1 MSTSNGTNLYQK
13 LFQESGFIEKR
24 THENKTIGGIL
35 LCSQGNPEVVIFGYT
50 V

>member
-24 THENKTIGGIL
+24 THENRQLGNIIMFPR
-35 LCSQGNPEVVIFGYT
+35 NPEVVIFGYT

>member
-24 THENKTIGGIL
+24 THENRQLGEYYYVPKESGG
-35 LCSQGNPEVVIFGYT
+35 GYFWI
-50 V
+50 